1 MGEKGHNLEQT
12 VSVSERRSAAKVIG
26 LVSGGHFFS
35 HFYSLLLPPLFP
47 LLREELGVS
56 YASLGLIL
64 AAFSITSGVGQT
76 PVGFLVDR
84 VGARGLLVAG
94 LACQGIAIML
104 AGLAGS
110 YWALVIL
117 FAVAGLGNTVYHPA
131 DYSILSASIRPHRLG
146 RAFGIHTFSGNIGWA
161 VAPAAMVALTALWNW
176 RAALVIVGLAGIA
189 AAFIMWTQ
197 GGALRDERS
206 SSAAPAPQQDPAKK
220 VPLSGFAL
228 LFSPPI
234 LLAFLFFFLLAVG
247 FGGVRTFSVA
257 AFVAIYD
264 MPLATANGALT
275 GFLIGSAAGIL
286 AGGILADRF
295 GNPERIASVGFIL
308 SAALLTVVGAPSMPI
323 VLLVGVLT
331 AAGFLNGMV
340 QPSRDLLVRSV
351 TPPGSL
357 GKVFGFVSTGISIGT
372 ALMPIL
378 FGWIMD
384 NADPRWIFWI
394 AAFVILLAL
403 ATIGALSRLS
413 RRPDFAAR

>member
-1 MGEKGHNLEQT
+1 MEQT
-12 VSVSERRSAAKVIG
+12 VSVSERRSAAKTIG

-47 LLREELGVS
+47 LLRVELGVS

-64 AAFSITSGVGQT
+64 AAFSVASGIGQT

-84 VGARGLLVAG
+84 LGARGLLVAG
-94 LACQGIAIML
+94 LACQGIAITL
-104 AGLAGS
+104 AGLTGS

-131 DYSILSASIRPHRLG
+131 DYSILSASIRPERLG
-146 RAFGIHTFSGNIGWA
+146 RAFSIHTFSGNIGWA
-161 VAPAAMVALTALWNW
+161 LAPAAMVSLTALWNW
-176 RAALVIVGLAGIA
+176 RAALVVLGLAGLA
-189 AAFIMWTQ
+189 AAVVIWTQ
-197 GGALRDERS
+197 RDALKDERTPG
-206 SSAAPAPQQDPAKK
+206 ATPAPPADAGQKAAR
-220 VPLSGFAL
+220 SGFAL

-234 LLAFLFFFLLAVG
+234 LLAFLFFFLLAIG
-247 FGGVRTFSVA
+247 FGGVRAFSVA
-257 AFVAIYD
+257 AFVAIYG
-264 MPLATANGALT
+264 MPLAVANGALT

-295 GNPERIASVGFIL
+295 GRPERIATIGFVL
-308 SAALLTVVGAPSMPI
+308 SAALLTLVGAPSLPI
-323 VLLVGVLT
+323 ALLVGVLS

-351 TPPGSL
+351 TPPGSM

-372 ALMPIL
+372 AIMPIL

-403 ATIGALSRLS
+403 ATIGGLSRLS

>member
-1 MGEKGHNLEQT
+1 MEQA
-12 VSVSERRSAAKVIG
+12 VSESERRSAAKVIG
-26 LVSGGHFFS
+26 LVSGSHFFS

-56 YASLGLIL
+56 YAALGLIL
-64 AAFSITSGVGQT
+64 ASFSIASGVGQT

-84 VGARGLLVAG
+84 VGARGLLIAG
-94 LACQGIAIML
+94 LACQGVAVTL
-104 AGLAGS
+104 AGLTGS
-110 YWALVIL
+110 YWALVAL
-117 FAVAGLGNTVYHPA
+117 FALAGLGNTVYHPA
-131 DYSILSASIRPHRLG
+131 DYSILSASIHPSRLG
-146 RAFGIHTFSGNIGWA
+146 RAFSIHTFSGNIGWA
-161 VAPAAMVALTALWNW
+161 VAPVAMVSLTVLWDWRVALI
-176 RAALVIVGLAGIA
+176 IVGLVGIA
-189 AAFIMWTQ
+189 AALLLWTQ
-197 GGALRDERS
+197 SGALQGERAW
-206 SSAAPAPQQDPAKK
+206 SAAPEPQGEPGKK
-220 VPLSGFAL
+220 PPLDGLAL

-234 LLAFLFFFLLAVG
+234 LMAFLFFLLLAIG

-323 VLLVGVLT
+323 VMLVGVLT
-331 AAGFLNGMV
+331 AAGFLNGIV

-351 TPPGSL
+351 TPPGSI
-357 GKVFGFVSTGISIGT
+357 GKVFGFVSTAISIGT

-384 NADPRWIFWI
+384 NANPRWIFWI
-394 AAFVILLAL
+394 AALFLLLAL
-403 ATIGALSRLS
+403 ATIGGLSRLS

>member
-1 MGEKGHNLEQT
+1 MEQT

-47 LLREELGVS
+47 LLRDDLGVS
-56 YASLGLIL
+56 YAALGLIL

-76 PVGFLVDR
+76 PVGFLIDR

-94 LACQGIAIML
+94 LACQGIAITF
-104 AGLAGS
+104 AGLTGS
-110 YWALVIL
+110 YWALVVL
-117 FAVAGLGNTVYHPA
+117 FALAGLGNTVYHPA
-131 DYSILSASIRPHRLG
+131 DYSILSASIRPDRLG
-146 RAFGIHTFSGNIGWA
+146 RAFSVHTFSGNVGWA
-161 VAPAAMVALTALWNW
+161 LAPVVMVSLTALWNW
-176 RAALVIVGLAGIA
+176 RAALVVVGLVGIA
-189 AAFIMWTQ
+189 AAVVIWTQ
-197 GGALRDERS
+197 SSVLKDERTS
-206 SSAAPAPQQDPAKK
+206 STTPAPQQEPEGRAA
-220 VPLSGFAL
+220 LEGLAL

-247 FGGVRTFSVA
+247 VGGVRTFSVA

-295 GNPERIASVGFIL
+295 GNPERIATVGFIL

-331 AAGFLNGMV
+331 AAGFMNGMV

-351 TPPGSL
+351 TPPGSI

-394 AAFVILLAL
+394 AAVFLLFAL
-403 ATIGALSRLS
+403 ATIGGLSRLS